1 MIICL
6 KGISEECF
14 SFSGNVNAS
23 LKFLWALRG
32 LSQGTQILGYSKGIW
47 ALVQSEGPRALR
59 RSRHSGT
66 GLLWVLRQL
75 GTWALKMF
83 GHSGTWA
90 LEALYLAD
98 SKYIEKRLMIENFR
112 WRPSNL
118 PGYCLFKHVAKKN
131 LIDFITVQTI
141 NHFKYFLTKHGS
153 LIWGAYVTG
162 ISINPFL
169 AMVSL
174 SGGFF
179 SGMHW
184 SEGEGLNKIVKRF
197 IIWDNFEITI
207 SLALSIISLN
217 SFV

>member
-83 GHSGTWA
+83 GHSGTWT

-98 SKYIEKRLMIENFR
+98 S
-112 WRPSNL
+112 
-118 PGYCLFKHVAKKN
+118 N

-141 NHFKYFLTKHGS
+141 NHFKHFLTKHGS

-169 AMVSL
+169 AMISL